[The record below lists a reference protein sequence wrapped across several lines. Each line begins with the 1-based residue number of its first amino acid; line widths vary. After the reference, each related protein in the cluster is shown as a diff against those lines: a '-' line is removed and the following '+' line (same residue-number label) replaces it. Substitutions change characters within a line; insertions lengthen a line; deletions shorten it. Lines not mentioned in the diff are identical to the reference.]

1 MELADEAL
9 TFFLLNVMPF
19 LLVGWGVGRLRRA
32 PRTGLDLAWGVFDLV
47 VGGLGVLLALRRALE
62 AAG

>member
-19 LLVGWGVGRLRRA
+19 LLVGWGVGRLRRE
-32 PRTGLDLAWGVFDLV
+32 PRTGGDVAWGAFDLV
-47 VGGLGVLLALRRALE
+47 VGGLGILLAVRRGIDLP
-62 AAG
+62 G